1 MSRIKLKKSEYPSK
15 IGCLT
20 INCLT
25 MYNMARYQG
34 GYKNCA
40 NLTWKTKNRE
50 KYDIELDRY
59 GNIKSVYEIKE

>member
-1 MSRIKLKKSEYPSK
+1 
-15 IGCLT
+15 
-20 INCLT
+20 
-25 MYNMARYQG
+25 MYNMARCQG

-50 KYDIELDRY
+50 KYNIELDRY